1 MYRNSKNI
9 KTKNDEFDIDS
20 IILKESKRKI
30 EFLEIIT
37 KWIGYKKLLVRGS
50 RNGMKSK
57 NFHDKC
63 DNQG

>member
-1 MYRNSKNI
+1 MYRNSKI

-37 KWIGYKKLLVRGS
+37 KWVGYKKY
-50 RNGMKSK
+50 
-57 NFHDKC
+57 
-63 DNQG
+63 